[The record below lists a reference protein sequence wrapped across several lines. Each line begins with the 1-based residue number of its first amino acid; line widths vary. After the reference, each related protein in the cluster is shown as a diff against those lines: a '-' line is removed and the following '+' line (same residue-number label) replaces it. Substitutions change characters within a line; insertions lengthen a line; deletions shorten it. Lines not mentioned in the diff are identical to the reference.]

1 MDKIN
6 ISFSK
11 AQYKSLLKLIYLG
24 EWMHEAHQE
33 AESKDVKNV
42 VQLIFSKTKEAGT
55 ENMIE
60 YADNLKMY
68 FPTKSMEEIIHLLVD
83 DYDEHVF
90 WEELVQELAF
100 RDFNNKYGDEL
111 IEQMSA
117 VKRMELLQPF
127 VDRYM
132 NEFEA
137 NDISNLVIKKG
148 K

>member
-1 MDKIN
+1 
-6 ISFSK
+6 
-11 AQYKSLLKLIYLG
+11 
-24 EWMHEAHQE
+24 MHEAHQD
-33 AESKDVKNV
+33 AESPDIKEV

-137 NDISNLVIKKG
+137 NDISNLVINKKQ
-148 K
+148 